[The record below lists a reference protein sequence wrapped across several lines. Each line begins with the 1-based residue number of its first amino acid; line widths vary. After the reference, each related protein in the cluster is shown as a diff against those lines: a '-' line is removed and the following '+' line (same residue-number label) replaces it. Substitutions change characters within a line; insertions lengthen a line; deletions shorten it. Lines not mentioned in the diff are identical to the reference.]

1 MARSRAVRPSP
12 GRSRTWTARRA
23 PPPPVLTAV
32 ADRTDAEN
40 AVIML
45 TLVATDPDGDVLT
58 YSATGL
64 PGGLSVNATTG
75 VISGTLSY
83 TSAGVYSVTATVSD
97 GTLSA
102 SQGVTWTV
110 TNVDRPPVLSVVAD
124 RTDAE
129 NATVSLPLVA
139 TDPDGDALTYS
150 ATGLPGGLSVNT
162 TTGVISGTLSY
173 TSAGPHTV
181 TATVSDGTL
190 SSSQTFAWTVT
201 NVDRPPVLSAVADRT
216 DLENATVSL
225 PLVATDPDGD
235 ALTYSATGLPSG
247 LSVNPSTGLIS
258 GMLSY
263 TSSGPHTVTAT
274 VSDGTLASSQTFA
287 WTVTNVDRPPVLS
300 AVADRTDLENATVS
314 LPLVATD
321 PDGDV
326 LTYSATGL
334 PGGLS
339 VNATTGVISGT
350 LSYTSAGPHTVTATV
365 SDGTLASSQ
374 TFAWTV
380 TNVDRR

>member
-124 RTDAE
+124 RTDLE
-129 NATVSLPLVA
+129 NATVSLSLVA

-173 TSAGPHTV
+173 TSAGTHAVTV
-181 TATVSDGTL
+181 TASDGTL
-190 SSSQTFAWTVT
+190 TASQSFTWTVT
-201 NVDRPPVLSAVADRT
+201 DPPPVLTAVGNLATTTGAAVALQLATT
-216 DLENATVSL
+216 D
-225 PLVATDPDGD
+225 ATDPV
-235 ALTYSATGLPSG
+235 TYSAVGLPAG
-247 LSVNPSTGLIS
+247 LSLDAQTGLIS
-258 GMLSY
+258 G
-263 TSSGPHTVTAT
+263 TPT
-274 VSDGTLASSQTFA
+274 
-287 WTVTNVDRPPVLS
+287 
-300 AVADRTDLENATVS
+300 
-314 LPLVATD
+314 
-321 PDGDV
+321 
-326 LTYSATGL
+326 
-334 PGGLS
+334 
-339 VNATTGVISGT
+339 TTGV
-350 LSYTSAGPHTVTATV
+350 YPVAATAT
-365 SDGTLASSQ
+365 DG
-374 TFAWTV
+374 
-380 TNVDRR
+380 